1 MIWLTRRLNAARW
14 LAETPLARV
23 YLLTPRPSMPP
34 GQVILAGEKPGG
46 GTQDFCWLVFDH
58 AYKGPPALHWL
69 HRDGQHAQLS
79 FGNFPAS
86 GGPPTI
92 QYARGT
98 STTTTGNALPDA
110 KASSRKPIAIY
121 EITEVTV

>member
-1 MIWLTRRLNAARW
+1 LTIKHKGS
-14 LAETPLARV
+14 
-23 YLLTPRPSMPP
+23 PS
-34 GQVILAGEKPGG
+34 
-46 GTQDFCWLVFDH
+46 
-58 AYKGPPALHWL
+58 LHWL
-69 HRDGQHAQLS
+69 HRDAEPAQLS

-98 STTTTGNALPDA
+98 STTMIDNALPDA

-121 EITEVTV
+121 EITEVTVSKRESQI